1 MQTNI
6 VEKLVLRG
14 LIYYLL
20 IDYRSNNM
28 VTISDRKLQ
37 HTTNYIK
44 LIFEPLK
51 IIKFTSATKKNRV

>member
-6 VEKLVLRG
+6 VEKLVIRG

-20 IDYRSNNM
+20 TDYRSNNM

-51 IIKFTSATKKNRV
+51 KLLNLLRQS